1 MCGIYGIYSFQE
13 PIDFIE
19 KKSIDKLHHR
29 GPDSVVT
36 FEEENLFL
44 AHKRLAI
51 LDLSDKGSQP
61 FSYKN
66 LVIVFNGEIYNYL
79 EIRNKLIQGIRPD
92 KEIFSGVITFISG
105 VLFLIPGFLT
115 DFIALS
121 LLLPPIKNVF
131 IRKYSFKPNY
141 SRKQQNR
148 KSVIDVEHKED
159 D

>member
-1 MCGIYGIYSFQE
+1 MNMKKIAVFSLVMLPIIEIVLFVEIGSIIGSFNTISIIILSAFLGIYLIKTHAPTY
-13 PIDFIE
+13 
-19 KKSIDKLHHR
+19 
-29 GPDSVVT
+29 
-36 FEEENLFL
+36 L
-44 AHKRLAI
+44 A
-51 LDLSDKGSQP
+51 
-61 FSYKN
+61 
-66 LVIVFNGEIYNYL
+66 
-79 EIRNKLIQGIRPD
+79 EIRNKLIQGIRQV